1 MTRILAAA
9 LLLAAAARAGE
20 PEPAGDAPLAR
31 TAVPSNG
38 VDETPRRGTFAE
50 ASVGAFATVGGSRA
64 LSNAQPYLGLT
75 VGRDLGA
82 ASSLFASVGAG
93 ASSNSCFQPATAGSC
108 AGADSFG
115 ATFLEVGASTG
126 TWLTR
131 RLLLSGKLMG
141 GMTLLSPGPFTRKD
155 GTTVPDQAI
164 APHAGAG
171 LGSSTRR
178 ASTTSGSGS
187 PRSCGTR
194 WPRGPTAA
202 ARTGSPPWRYCRASD
217 TYSECVSARCCQSPS

>member
-1 MTRILAAA
+1 MTRLLAAA

-20 PEPAGDAPLAR
+20 PEPGGEGPLAR

-50 ASVGAFATVGGSRA
+50 ASVGAFATVGGSRV
-64 LSNAQPYLGLT
+64 LSKAQPYLGLT

-82 ASSLFASVGAG
+82 ASSLFASLGTG
-93 ASSNSCFQPATAGSC
+93 ASSNSCFQPATAGGC

-115 ATFLEVGASTG
+115 ATFLELGASTG

-131 RLLLSGKLMG
+131 RMLLSGKLMG
-141 GMTLLSPGPFTRKD
+141 GMTLLSPGAFTRKD
-155 GTTVPDQAI
+155 GTTVSDQAI

-171 LGSSTRR
+171 LGLEYKTRLDHFGVGLEAILR
-178 ASTTSGSGS
+178 YSLAPRPDGGGKGGIASLALL
-187 PRSCGTR
+187 PRI
-194 WPRGPTAA
+194 
-202 ARTGSPPWRYCRASD
+202 RY
-217 TYSECVSARCCQSPS
+217 VF